1 MLLAKGHQFWNAP
14 TFAVLWPFECTVTA
28 VPENDFCTSDVIYQ
42 DFFYGNISLF
52 LQLLDKL

>member
-42 DFFYGNISLF
+42 DFYGNISLF

>member
-14 TFAVLWPFECTVTA
+14 ALAVLWPLECTMTA
-28 VPENDFCTSDVIYQ
+28 VPKNDFCTSNVIFQ
-42 DFFYGNISLF
+42 DLYGNIPLF